1 MIHFLV
7 PQDFQQ
13 TAVADAPRW
22 PANFRSAAMETELL
36 SLGAMPTFAPPG
48 RARSA
53 KAGSDQ
59 SDDDDEAGRDSPRN
73 AAVAARLAEHA
84 ANTLTPAGFVNLGK
98 AKQKEADL
106 NWWKV
111 GLHQILLYICTSR
124 QGQGSR
130 TLAKERA
137 WVRKGK
143 GKGK

>member
-1 MIHFLV
+1 
-7 PQDFQQ
+7 
-13 TAVADAPRW
+13 
-22 PANFRSAAMETELL
+22 METELL
-36 SLGAMPTFAPPG
+36 PLGAMPTFAPPG

-53 KAGSDQ
+53 KEGSDQ

-98 AKQKEADL
+98 AKHKVKADL
-106 NWWKV
+106 AWWKV
-111 GLHQILLYICTSR
+111 GLHQILLYIGTSR

-130 TLAKERA
+130 ASANERGR
-137 WVRKGK
+137 VRKGK